1 MCENAGAQQFL
12 CNKELLFATYTDSV
26 TLMGGLQAVA
36 ECAKHFPE
44 LALTDRPWRTTIDR
58 APYL

>member
-12 CNKELLFATYTDSV
+12 CNEELLFATYTDSV

-36 ECAKHFPE
+36 VP
-44 LALTDRPWRTTIDR
+44 LTD
-58 APYL
+58 LGCE